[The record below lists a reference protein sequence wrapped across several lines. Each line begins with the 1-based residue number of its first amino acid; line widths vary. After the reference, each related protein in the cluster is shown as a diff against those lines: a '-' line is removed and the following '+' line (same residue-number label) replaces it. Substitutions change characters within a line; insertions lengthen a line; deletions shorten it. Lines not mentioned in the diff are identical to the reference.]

1 MSTRL
6 TDPSQIF
13 FPVEMAA
20 VYVKLPDGGFRPV
33 PGKRAV
39 VNQDT
44 GRPVAVVGG
53 QYQLVTNQ
61 EALELAQE
69 CCRAAFPKTQ
79 QREWEVGSVDAPGTG
94 GHCRI
99 DLKHSTMSLDFAC
112 ARPGN
117 KPDVYGPFVRV
128 TNSYNGRYALQLVI
142 GFMRQVC
149 SNGMILP
156 QGAIRISLNHN
167 TRNIGDRV
175 RAGIEQK
182 HYRNLRQQFENFLAP
197 LRESSVPRRYFNPIL
212 RSALKI
218 AEPKIL
224 DRSTA
229 AALVGLDARIE
240 SVCGNYVQTLGENG
254 YGLMN
259 AVTEFATNP
268 PSNRFVRRERHSF
281 QTLAG
286 TWLSEFSKECRK
298 KDFTA
303 ETYVRRLTDSP
314 DKTSGSGGPRR

>member
-1 MSTRL
+1 
-6 TDPSQIF
+6 
-13 FPVEMAA
+13 
-20 VYVKLPDGGFRPV
+20 
-33 PGKRAV
+33 
-39 VNQDT
+39 
-44 GRPVAVVGG
+44 
-53 QYQLVTNQ
+53 
-61 EALELAQE
+61 
-69 CCRAAFPKTQ
+69 
-79 QREWEVGSVDAPGTG
+79 
-94 GHCRI
+94 
-99 DLKHSTMSLDFAC
+99 MSLDFAC

-142 GFMRQVC
+142 GFMRKVC

-224 DRSTA
+224 DRSTI
-229 AALVGLDARIE
+229 AALAGLDDHIEDADFDYLSGFDLIAALAAGLDARIE
-240 SVCGNYVQTLGENG
+240 SVCDNYVRTLGENG

-303 ETYVRRLTDSP
+303 ETYVRRLTGSP
-314 DKTSGSGGPRR
+314 DKASGSGGPRR